1 MKPMRIGIYG
11 GTFDPPHI
19 GHLSAIK
26 HGAEQ
31 LKIDRLIIIPAGIP
45 PHKMLEAT
53 SSPKEDKKSASEEK
67 EREVHC
73 NFVIR
78 KSIHTRMKY
87 MAIDRDMSLKDM
99 VNEAMKEYLD
109 KYEK

>member
-1 MKPMRIGIYG
+1 MAKSDLLKNGMKSGLNG
-11 GTFDPPHI
+11 
-19 GHLSAIK
+19 
-26 HGAEQ
+26 
-31 LKIDRLIIIPAGIP
+31 LISS
-45 PHKMLEAT
+45 T
-53 SSPKEDKKSASEEK
+53 SSSPKEDKQSASEDK